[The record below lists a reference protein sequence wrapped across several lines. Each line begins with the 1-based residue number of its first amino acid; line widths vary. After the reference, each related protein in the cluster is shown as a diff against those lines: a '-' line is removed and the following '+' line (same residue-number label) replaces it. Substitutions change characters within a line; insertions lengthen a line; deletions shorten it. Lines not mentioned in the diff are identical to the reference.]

1 MTDNRISFEP
11 SCPLPVSAKKTVQ
24 LAHGGGGRL
33 MQELIHDV
41 FVRAFQNPT
50 LAPLH
55 DGATWPVEKG
65 TLAFTTDS
73 YVVRPLFF
81 PGGDIGS
88 LAANGTIN
96 DLAMCGAKPLYLS
109 AGFILEEGLS
119 FDVLQ
124 RVVNSMAKAART
136 AGVQI
141 VTGDTKVVDRG
152 KGDGIFINTSGVG
165 LVPAGV
171 RVLPTL
177 IQPADAILVSGDLG
191 SHGVAVLSVREGLAF
206 DGNIESDTA
215 PLHHIVSD
223 LIHSGIEIHCLRDLT
238 RGGLASVLNELAVA
252 AKVGMVVEEPTIPVR
267 EPVRGAC
274 ELLGLDPLYVANEG
288 RFVTMVPASQA
299 ETALAIMRRHEASR
313 QSAQIGMVTD
323 RDPPLVVLRTVIG
336 THRILD
342 LLSGEQLPRIC

>member
-1 MTDNRISFEP
+1 MSNSKSFEP
-11 SCPLPVSAKKTVQ
+11 ACPLPASEKKAVQ

-33 MQELIHDV
+33 MQELIQNI
-41 FVRAFQNPT
+41 FVRAFQNPM
-50 LAPLH
+50 LASLH

-73 YVVRPLFF
+73 YVVHPLFF

-88 LAANGTIN
+88 LAVHGTIN

-119 FDVLQ
+119 LDVLRQ
-124 RVVNSMAKAART
+124 VVNSMAKAAQA
-136 AGVQI
+136 AGVSI

-152 KGDGIFINTSGVG
+152 KGDGIFINTAGVG
-165 LVPAGV
+165 LVPSGIRIA
-171 RVLPTL
+171 PTL
-177 IQPADAILVSGDLG
+177 TQPGDAILVSGDLG
-191 SHGVAVLSVREGLAF
+191 SHGVAVLSVREGLMFAG
-206 DGNIESDTA
+206 DVTSDSA
-215 PLHHIVSD
+215 PLHDVVGD
-223 LIHSGIEIHCLRDLT
+223 LIESGIEIHCLRDLT
-238 RGGLASVLNELAVA
+238 RGGLASALNELAVA
-252 AKVGMVVEEPTIPVR
+252 AKVGMAIDESAVPVL

-288 RFVTMVPASQA
+288 RFVAMVPESQA
-299 ETALAIMRRHEASR
+299 ETALAVMRRHAVSGQAAR
-313 QSAQIGMVTD
+313 IGNVTD
-323 RDPPLVVLRTVIG
+323 RHAPPVVLRTVLG

>member
-1 MTDNRISFEP
+1 MTDHASFEP
-11 SCPLPVSAKKTVQ
+11 ACPLPISAKNIVQ

-33 MQELIHDV
+33 MQELIQDV
-41 FVRAFQNPT
+41 FVRAFHNPM

-88 LAANGTIN
+88 LAVNGTIN

-109 AGFILEEGLS
+109 AAFILEEGLS
-119 FDVLQ
+119 SDVLQ
-124 RVVNSMAKAART
+124 RVVNSMAEAARM
-136 AGVQI
+136 AGVPI

-165 LVPAGV
+165 LVPSGV

-177 IQPADAILVSGDLG
+177 IQPGDAILVSGDLG
-191 SHGVAVLSVREGLAF
+191 SHGVAVLSVREGLTF
-206 DGNIESDTA
+206 DGNIESDSA
-215 PLHHIVSD
+215 PLHHIVAD
-223 LIHSGIEIHCLRDLT
+223 LIESGIEIHCLRDLT
-238 RGGLASVLNELAVA
+238 RGGLASVLNELASS
-252 AKVGMVVEEPTIPVR
+252 AKVGMTVDESTIPVN

-274 ELLGLDPLYVANEG
+274 ELLGFDPLYVANEG
-288 RFVTMVPASQA
+288 RFVAMVLAPQA
-299 ETALAIMRRHEASR
+299 EAALAVMRQHKAASL
-313 QSAQIGMVTD
+313 AAHIGTVIDRNPPMVA
-323 RDPPLVVLRTVIG
+323 LRTVVG
-336 THRILD
+336 THRVLD